1 MQDIFLE
8 IWQALHYKDVMNKK
22 TVTFRIDPAIIKKL
36 KYLALEKD
44 LTVTELLLEAIQ
56 DLFKKYENKTKSR
69 TSLPLSSPQR

>member
-1 MQDIFLE
+1 
-8 IWQALHYKDVMNKK
+8 
-22 TVTFRIDPAIIKKL
+22 L

>member
-1 MQDIFLE
+1 MQDISLD
-8 IWQALHYKDVMNKK
+8 IGQALHYKAVMDKK
-22 TVTFRIDPAIIKKL
+22 TVTFRIDPAIIKRL

-44 LTVTELLLEAIQ
+44 ITLTELLLEAIQ